1 MSRHAALFRGTALA
15 TLLALTAGPAV
26 AAEKTAKNSAGP
38 KLDSRALARH
48 IDQALD
54 ARLQAEK
61 VRPSPRA
68 DDAEFLRRVYLDITG
83 RIPPAEKAATFLA
96 DRGPNKRS
104 KLIDEL
110 LASPEYG
117 KHQADVWQALLL
129 PRNSDNRRLMQFYP
143 KMVGWLEEGFNGN
156 KPWDRL
162 VHDIVTASGEVD
174 KNGAVVY
181 YLANPTPD
189 KVTDNLTR
197 VFLGVQL
204 QCAQCHNHPFTDWKQ
219 TEYWGM
225 AAFFTK
231 VRTNGR
237 PNMVIRNGGT
247 LAISETGQG
256 RPARLPVSA
265 KVVPPKF
272 LQGEQAKVGPREPA
286 RPVVAD
292 WMTRPDNPFFA
303 KAMVNR
309 TWAQFFGRGIV
320 NPVDDMHDGNAP
332 SYPQLLADLSRRF
345 ADGGFD
351 LKALIRA
358 VCNSQAYQRTS
369 KPSGNNAEAGPE
381 LFARM
386 AVKVLTPEQLYD
398 SLTQV
403 LGAPTGPARRQGRG
417 PAAGAIRRPLGGPR
431 AAFVAFFGIEDG
443 NSDPTEY
450 QGGIPQAL
458 RLMNSPQLN
467 NTAMLNPLLRAN
479 KTPAQIVDHLYVA
492 TLARHPSPQERGR
505 CVGYISK
512 YRGEARQ
519 AYADVLWA
527 LLNSSEFTLNH

>member
-1 MSRHAALFRGTALA
+1 MSQRTTLIRGAALAA
-15 TLLALTAGPAV
+15 LLALAGPAG
-26 AAEKTAKNSAGP
+26 AAERPAGT
-38 KLDSRALARH
+38 KLDSSALAHH
-48 IDQALD
+48 IDRAID

-68 DDAEFLRRVYLDITG
+68 DDAEFLRRAYLDVTG
-83 RIPPAEKAATFLA
+83 RIPPAEKVSAFLA
-96 DRGPNKRS
+96 DRGPDKRA

-110 LASPEYG
+110 LDSPAYG

-129 PRNSDNRRLMQFYP
+129 PRNSDNRRVMQFYP
-143 KMVGWLEEGFNGN
+143 GMVRWLEDGFNSN

-162 VHDIVTASGEVD
+162 VHDLVTASGEAD

-197 VFLGVQL
+197 LFLGVQL

-219 TEYWGM
+219 SEYWGM

-231 VRTNGR
+231 VRMSGR
-237 PNMVIRNGGT
+237 PAQVARNGGT
-247 LAISETGQG
+247 LSISEDGPG

-265 KVVPPKF
+265 KVVPAKF
-272 LQGEQAKVGPREPA
+272 LQGEQAKVGPRQPA
-286 RPVVAD
+286 RPVLAD
-292 WMTRPDNPFFA
+292 WLTRPDNPFFA
-303 KAMVNR
+303 RAMVNR

-332 SYPQLLADLSRRF
+332 SHPELLADLARQF

-351 LKALIRA
+351 LKSLIRA
-358 VCNSQAYQRTS
+358 ICNSRAYQRTS
-369 KPSGNNAEAGPE
+369 KPYANNAEAAPE
-381 LFARM
+381 LFARV

-403 LGAPTGPARRQGRG
+403 LGAPRAPAARQGR
-417 PAAGAIRRPLGGPR
+417 PAAAGAARRLAGGPR
-431 AAFVAFFGIEDG
+431 AAFVAFFGVEDG
-443 NSDPTEY
+443 STDPTEY
-450 QGGIPQAL
+450 QAGIPQVL
-458 RLMNSPQLN
+458 RLMNAPQLN
-467 NTAMLNPLLRAN
+467 NAAMLNPLLRAN
-479 KTPAQIVDHLYVA
+479 KAPAQIVDHLYVA
-492 TLARHPSPQERGR
+492 TLSRHPTPQERGR
-505 CVGYISK
+505 CVGYVSK
-512 YRGEARQ
+512 HRGEARQ